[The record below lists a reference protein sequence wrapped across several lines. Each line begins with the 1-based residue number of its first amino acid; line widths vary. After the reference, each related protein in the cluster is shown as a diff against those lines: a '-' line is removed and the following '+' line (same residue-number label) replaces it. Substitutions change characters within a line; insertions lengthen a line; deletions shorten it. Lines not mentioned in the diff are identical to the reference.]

1 MHETVPA
8 NRRVYMVMQPGSGGM
23 MQMRLSLT
31 PPKLNDPTA
40 VFLLRGVLP
49 LGNDITLNLV
59 SDPTQDDALRGQAG
73 KDGLSGSD
81 GASAYQ
87 IARAAGYGGTQTQW
101 LASLR
106 ATDGRNGT
114 DGKNGV
120 DGKNAATMLGT
131 VTIAQTATVALTA
144 GIRRVVITVPAS
156 LGLTAG
162 DPIVLASTKA
172 IDGYA
177 IHDAIAVS
185 ATSINVG
192 ISAPLLAIGASFSIP
207 ARLFRFNT

>member
-31 PPKLNDPTA
+31 QPPLNDPTA

-49 LGNDITLNLV
+49 LGSDITLNLV
-59 SDPTQDDALRGQAG
+59 SDPSKDDSLRGQA
-73 KDGLSGSD
+73 

-106 ATDGRNGT
+106 A
-114 DGKNGV
+114 V
-120 DGKNAATMLGT
+120 DGKNAASLLGT
-131 VTIAQTATVALTA
+131 ITITQTATVALTA
-144 GIRRVVITVPAS
+144 GVRRVVITVPAS
-156 LGLTAG
+156 YGLAAG
-162 DPIVLASTKA
+162 DAIVLTPTRA

-177 IHDAIAVS
+177 VHGAVAVS
-185 ATSINVG
+185 ATSINVAV
-192 ISAPLLAIGASFSIP
+192 SAPLLAIGGSFSIP
-207 ARLFRFNT
+207 AKLFRLNT

>member
-1 MHETVPA
+1 MHETVPS
-8 NRRVYMVMQPGSGGM
+8 NRRVYMVMEPGSGGM
-23 MQMRLSLT
+23 MRMRLSLT
-31 PPKLNDPTA
+31 PPPLNDPTA

-73 KDGLSGSD
+73 RD

-106 ATDGRNGT
+106 ATDGKNGA
-114 DGKNGV
+114 DGKS
-120 DGKNAATMLGT
+120 AASMLGT
-131 VTIAQTATVALTA
+131 VTISQNATVALAA
-144 GIRRVVITVPAS
+144 GIRRVAITVPS
-156 LGLTAG
+156 GVGLAAG
-162 DPIVLASTKA
+162 DPIFLAPTKA

-177 IHDAIAVS
+177 VHDAIAVS

-192 ISAPLLAIGASFSIP
+192 LTAPLLAIGASFSIP
-207 ARLFRFNT
+207 AKLFRLNT